1 MIKSQIKLSEP
12 MYTPKQTLDQV
23 LFPVLQPYSE
33 GTLQVSPLHTIWY
46 AQYGNPDGVPVV
58 VLHGG
63 PGIGCS
69 PNDMRFFDPAFYR
82 IINLDQRG
90 AKRSTPFGETRENST
105 PELIKDIESIREL
118 LKINK
123 WLVFGGSW
131 GSALSLLYGEAH
143 PECCLGFVL
152 RGIFLARRKDADNL
166 WFGMRDT
173 FPEEWDKMY
182 KFLPEAEREE
192 LVVNFFKRVMDPDPS
207 VNIAAARAFMEY
219 DLKAGALV
227 YSTEHVN
234 KTLADEKQILGAT
247 RMFSFYYKNN
257 FFIKENQILDNID
270 KIEHLPASIVHGRYD
285 IICRLQSGFELYQ
298 CWPGSE
304 LLIVQDAGHTTFE
317 PAIAKGL
324 IEATERMKTLIN

>member
-1 MIKSQIKLSEP
+1 
-12 MYTPKQTLDQV
+12 MYTPKQTLEQV
-23 LFPVLQPYSE
+23 LFPVLHPYFE
-33 GTLQVSPLHTIWY
+33 DNLQVSPLHTIWY
-46 AQYGNPDGVPVV
+46 AQYGNPNGVPVV

-90 AKRSTPFGETRENST
+90 AKRSTPFGEIKENST
-105 PELIKDIESIREL
+105 QELIKDIENLREL
-118 LKINK
+118 LKIDK

-143 PECCLGFVL
+143 PERCLGFVL

-173 FPEEWDKMY
+173 FPEEWEKMY
-182 KFLPEAEREE
+182 NFLPADERVD
-192 LVVNFFKRVMDPDPS
+192 LPANYFKRVTDPDKA
-207 VNIAAARAFMEY
+207 VNLAAARAFMEY

-227 YSTEHVN
+227 YSAEHVN
-234 KTLADEKQILGAT
+234 KTLGDEKQVLGAT
-247 RMFSFYYKNN
+247 RMFSYYYKNN

-270 KIEHLPASIVHGRYD
+270 KINHLPASIVHGRYD
-285 IICRLQSGFELYQ
+285 AICRLQSGFELHQ
-298 CWPGSE
+298 SWPDSE

-324 IEATERMKTLIN
+324 IAATERMKAIIS